1 MTCPGCLTNKDDDG
15 FCKKCLKELFNG
27 KKVDPVLPF
36 DPPFK
41 EESGLYTEFAK
52 RMSISGVQIKYLLKL
67 EGENLNLTQQGGQ
80 YILKPVPS
88 GPFKNLDQAPANE
101 HLTMQIA
108 RQIFKISAP
117 ANAVIHFKD
126 GSPAYLVKR
135 FDLML
140 ASLPSR
146 SALAK
151 RGAKR
156 SGETRQDSAKYQQ
169 EDFAQIAQL
178 SEETH
183 GKDYKYD
190 LSYEEIGNLIK
201 QHIATYQVEMEKF
214 FRMVLFNYTFS
225 NGDAHVKN
233 FSAIRTDTGDYVLT
247 PAYDLLCTK
256 LHSPGENDMALNLFK
271 EGFSEVYQAIG
282 FYTYFDFLQLGE
294 KLGMREA
301 RAVRIIDEFRND
313 RNEISDLV
321 ERSFLRQDI
330 KDLYKEHYRDRTKR
344 LKMEWKK

>member
-1 MTCPGCLTNKDDDG
+1 MICPGCLIMKDDDG

-41 EESGLYTEFAK
+41 EESGLYTEFTK
-52 RMSISGVQIKYLLKL
+52 TMSISGVQIKYLLKL
-67 EGENLNLTQQGGQ
+67 EDDNLNLTQQGGQ

-108 RQIFKISAP
+108 RQIFRINTP
-117 ANAVIHFKD
+117 PNAVIHFKD
-126 GSPAYLVKR
+126 GSPAYLVRR
-135 FDLML
+135 FDL
-140 ASLPSR
+140 
-146 SALAK
+146 K
-151 RGAKR
+151 EDGI
-156 SGETRQDSAKYQQ
+156 KYQQ

-190 LSYEEIGNLIK
+190 MSYEEIGNLIK
-201 QHIATYQVEMEKF
+201 QHIATHQVQMEKF
-214 FRMVLFNYTFS
+214 FRLVLFNYTFS

-233 FSAIRTDTGDYVLT
+233 FSVIRTDTGDYVLT

-256 LHSPGENDMALNLFK
+256 LHSPGENDMALTLFN
-271 EGFSEVYQAIG
+271 EGFSEAYQAIG

-294 KLGMREA
+294 KLGIRKA
-301 RAVRIIDEFRND
+301 R
-313 RNEISDLV
+313 
-321 ERSFLRQDI
+321 
-330 KDLYKEHYRDRTKR
+330 
-344 LKMEWKK
+344 

>member
-27 KKVDPVLPF
+27 KKVDPVLSF

-52 RMSISGVQIKYLLKL
+52 TMSISGVQIKYLLKL
-67 EGENLNLTQQGGQ
+67 EDENLNLTQQGGQ

-108 RQIFKISAP
+108 RQVFKIRAP

-135 FDLML
+135 FDL
-140 ASLPSR
+140 
-146 SALAK
+146 K
-151 RGAKR
+151 QIGV
-156 SGETRQDSAKYQQ
+156 KYQQ

-190 LSYEEIGNLIK
+190 MSYEEIGNLIK
-201 QHIATYQVEMEKF
+201 QHIATHQVEMEKF
-214 FRMVLFNYTFS
+214 FRLVLFNYTFS

-256 LHSPGENDMALNLFK
+256 LHSPGENDMALTLFK
-271 EGFSEVYQAIG
+271 DAFSEAYQAIG
-282 FYTYFDFLQLGE
+282 FYTYFDFLLLGT
-294 KLGMREA
+294 KLGIREA
-301 RAVRIIDEFRND
+301 RAIRIIDEFRNERD
-313 RNEISDLV
+313 EISDLI
-321 ERSFLRQDI
+321 ERSFLRNDI
-330 KDLYKEHYRDRTKR
+330 KDLYEEYYKDRTKR

>member
-1 MTCPGCLTNKDDDG
+1 MRCPGCLTDKDDEG

-27 KKVDPVLPF
+27 KKVSPVLPF

-52 RMSISGVQIKYLLKL
+52 TMSISGVQIKYLLKL
-67 EGENLNLTQQGGQ
+67 EGEDLNLTQQGGQ

-108 RQIFKISAP
+108 RQVFKISAP

-126 GSPAYLVKR
+126 GSPAYLVRR
-135 FDLML
+135 FDL
-140 ASLPSR
+140 
-146 SALAK
+146 K
-151 RGAKR
+151 QTG
-156 SGETRQDSAKYQQ
+156 TKYQQ

-190 LSYEEIGNLIK
+190 MSYEEIGNLIK
-201 QHIATYQVEMEKF
+201 QHIATHQVEMEKF
-214 FRMVLFNYTFS
+214 FRLVLFNYTFS

-233 FSAIRTDTGDYVLT
+233 FSAIRTNTGDYVLT

-256 LHSPGENDMALNLFK
+256 LHSPGENDMALTLYK
-271 EGFSEVYQAIG
+271 EGFSEAYQAIG
-282 FYTYFDFLQLGE
+282 FYTYFDFLQLGK
-294 KLGMREA
+294 KLGIREA
-301 RAVRIIDEFRND
+301 RVIRIIDEFRSNLND
-313 RNEISDLV
+313 ISYLI

-330 KDLYKEHYRDRTKR
+330 KDLYKEYYKDRTKR
-344 LKMEWKK
+344 LKMEWRK

>member
-1 MTCPGCLTNKDDDG
+1 MRCPGCLTDKDDDG

-27 KKVDPVLPF
+27 KKVSPVLPF

-52 RMSISGVQIKYLLKL
+52 TMSISGVQIKYLLRL
-67 EGENLNLTQQGGQ
+67 EGGNLNLTQQAGQ

-108 RQIFKISAP
+108 RQVFKISAP

-135 FDLML
+135 FDVKL
-140 ASLPSR
+140 AS
-146 SALAK
+146 
-151 RGAKR
+151 AKR
-156 SGETRQDSAKYQQ
+156 SGEAMQDGQGVKYQQ

-190 LSYEEIGNLIK
+190 MSYEEVGNLIK
-201 QHIATYQVEMEKF
+201 QHIATHQVEMEKF
-214 FRMVLFNYTFS
+214 FRLMLFNYTFS

-233 FSAIRTDTGDYVLT
+233 FSAIRSDTGDYILT

-256 LHSPGENDMALNLFK
+256 LHSPGENDMALTLFK
-271 EGFSEVYQAIG
+271 EGFSEAYQAIG

-294 KLGMREA
+294 KLGIREA
-301 RAVRIIDEFRND
+301 RTIRIIDEFRND
-313 RNEISDLV
+313 RNEISDLI
-321 ERSFLRQDI
+321 EKSFLRREI
-330 KDLYKEHYRDRTKR
+330 KDLYKEYYKDRVKR

>member
-1 MTCPGCLTNKDDDG
+1 MICPGCWISKDDEG

-27 KKVDPVLPF
+27 KKVDSVLPF

-52 RMSISGVQIKYLLKL
+52 TMSISGVQVKYLLKL
-67 EGENLNLTQQGGQ
+67 DGENLNLTQQGGQ

-135 FDLML
+135 FDL
-140 ASLPSR
+140 
-146 SALAK
+146 K
-151 RGAKR
+151 QTGI
-156 SGETRQDSAKYQQ
+156 KYQQ

-190 LSYEEIGNLIK
+190 MSYEEIGNLIK
-201 QHIATYQVEMEKF
+201 LHIATHQVEMEKF
-214 FRMVLFNYTFS
+214 FRLVLFNYTFS

-233 FSAIRTDTGDYVLT
+233 FSAMRTDTGDYVLT

-256 LHSPGENDMALNLFK
+256 LHSPGENDMALTLFK
-271 EGFSEVYQAIG
+271 EGFSEAYQAIG
-282 FYTYFDFLQLGE
+282 FYTYFDFLELGR
-294 KLGMREA
+294 KLGIKEVRTI
-301 RAVRIIDEFRND
+301 RIIDEFRNE
-313 RNEISDLV
+313 RNEISDLI
-321 ERSFLRQDI
+321 ERSFLRRDT
-330 KDLYKEHYRDRTKR
+330 KDLYKEYYKDRVKR
-344 LKMEWKK
+344 LKMEWKKN

>member
-1 MTCPGCLTNKDDDG
+1 MSVVTCPGCLTSMDDDG
-15 FCKKCLKELFNG
+15 FCKKCVKELFNG

-36 DPPFK
+36 DSPFK

-52 RMSISGVQIKYLLKL
+52 KMSISGVQIKYLLKL
-67 EGENLNLTQQGGQ
+67 DGENLDLTQQGGQ

-108 RQIFKISAP
+108 RQVFKISAP

-135 FDLML
+135 FDL
-140 ASLPSR
+140 
-146 SALAK
+146 K
-151 RGAKR
+151 ED
-156 SGETRQDSAKYQQ
+156 ETKYQQ

-190 LSYEEIGNLIK
+190 MSYEEIGNLIK
-201 QHIATYQVEMEKF
+201 QHIATHQVEMEKF
-214 FRMVLFNYTFS
+214 FRLVLFNYTFS

-233 FSAIRTDTGDYVLT
+233 FSAMRTDTGDYVLT

-256 LHSPGENDMALNLFK
+256 LHSPSENDMALTLFK
-271 EGFSEVYQAIG
+271 EGFSEAYQAIG
-282 FYTYFDFLQLGE
+282 FYTYFDFLQLGK
-294 KLGMREA
+294 KLGIREA
-301 RAVRIIDEFRND
+301 RAIRIIDEFRNE
-313 RNEISDLV
+313 RNEIYDLV
-321 ERSFLRQDI
+321 EKSFLRRDI
-330 KDLYKEHYRDRTKR
+330 KDLYREYYNDRTKR

>member
-1 MTCPGCLTNKDDDG
+1 MTCPGCLTDKDDDG

-27 KKVDPVLPF
+27 KKVSPVLPF

-52 RMSISGVQIKYLLKL
+52 TMSISGVQIKYLLKL

-117 ANAVIHFKD
+117 ANAIIHFKD

-135 FDLML
+135 FDLKSD
-140 ASLPSR
+140 ARLPD
-146 SALAK
+146 
-151 RGAKR
+151 GQ
-156 SGETRQDSAKYQQ
+156 GIKYQQ
-169 EDFAQIAQL
+169 EDLAQIAQL

-183 GKDYKYD
+183 GRDYKYD
-190 LSYEEIGNLIK
+190 MSYEEIGNLIK
-201 QHIATYQVEMEKF
+201 QHIATHQVEMEKF
-214 FRMVLFNYTFS
+214 FRLLLFNYTFS

-233 FSAIRTDTGDYVLT
+233 FSAMRTETGDYVLT

-256 LHSPGENDMALNLFK
+256 LHSPGENDMALTLFK
-271 EGFSEVYQAIG
+271 DAFSEAYQAIG
-282 FYTYFDFLQLGE
+282 FYTYFDFLQFGK
-294 KLGMREA
+294 KLGIRDTRTA
-301 RAVRIIDEFRND
+301 RIIEEFRSE
-313 RNEISDLV
+313 RNEIYELI
-321 ERSFLRQDI
+321 ERSFLKPEI
-330 KDLYKEHYRDRTKR
+330 KELYKEYYKDRTKR

>member
-1 MTCPGCLTNKDDDG
+1 MTCPGCLTDIDDDG

-27 KKVDPVLPF
+27 KKVSPVLPF

-41 EESGLYTEFAK
+41 EESGLYSEFAK
-52 RMSISGVQIKYLLKL
+52 TMSISGVQIKYLLKL
-67 EGENLNLTQQGGQ
+67 EGENLKLTQQGGQ

-108 RQIFKISAP
+108 RQVFKISAP

-135 FDLML
+135 FDLK
-140 ASLPSR
+140 SD
-146 SALAK
+146 
-151 RGAKR
+151 GI
-156 SGETRQDSAKYQQ
+156 KYQQ

-190 LSYEEIGNLIK
+190 MSYEEIGNLIN
-201 QHIATYQVEMEKF
+201 QHIATHQVEMEKY
-214 FRMVLFNYTFS
+214 FRLMLFNYTFS

-233 FSAIRTDTGDYVLT
+233 FSAMRTDMGDYVLT

-256 LHSPGENDMALNLFK
+256 LHSPGENDMALTLFK
-271 EGFSEVYQAIG
+271 EVFSEAYQAIG
-282 FYTYFDFLQLGE
+282 FYIYFDFLRLGK
-294 KLGMREA
+294 KLGIREA
-301 RAVRIIDEFRND
+301 RAIRIIDEFRNE
-313 RNEISDLV
+313 RNEISDLI
-321 ERSFLRQDI
+321 ERSFLRRDT
-330 KDLYKEHYRDRTKR
+330 KDLYKEYYKDRTKR
-344 LKMEWKK
+344 LKMEWKSGQ

>member
-1 MTCPGCLTNKDDDG
+1 MTCPGCLTNKDDEG
-15 FCKKCLKELFNG
+15 YCKRCLKELFNG

-41 EESGLYTEFAK
+41 EESSLYAEFAK
-52 RMSISGVQIKYLLKL
+52 KMSISGVQIKYLLKL

-108 RQIFKISAP
+108 RQVFKIRAP

-135 FDLML
+135 FDL
-140 ASLPSR
+140 
-146 SALAK
+146 K
-151 RGAKR
+151 QIGV
-156 SGETRQDSAKYQQ
+156 KYQQ

-190 LSYEEIGNLIK
+190 MSYEEIGNLIK
-201 QHIATYQVEMEKF
+201 QHIATHQVEMEKF
-214 FRMVLFNYTFS
+214 FRLVLFNYTFS

-271 EGFSEVYQAIG
+271 EGFSEAYQAIG

-301 RAVRIIDEFRND
+301 RAIRIIDEFRND

>member
-1 MTCPGCLTNKDDDG
+1 MICPGCLINKDDNG

-27 KKVDPVLPF
+27 KRVDPVLSIDSPL
-36 DPPFK
+36 K

-52 RMSISGVQIKYLLKL
+52 RMSISGVQVKYLLKL
-67 EGENLNLTQQGGQ
+67 EAGNLNLTQQGGQ

-108 RQIFKISAP
+108 RQVFKISAP
-117 ANAVIHFKD
+117 PNAVLHFQD

-135 FDLML
+135 FDLNK
-140 ASLPSR
+140 A
-146 SALAK
+146 
-151 RGAKR
+151 G
-156 SGETRQDSAKYQQ
+156 GKYQQ

-190 LSYEEIGNLIK
+190 MSYEEIGNLIK
-201 QHIATYQVEMEKF
+201 QHIATHQVEMEKF
-214 FRMVLFNYTFS
+214 YRLVLFNYTFS

-233 FSAIRTDTGDYVLT
+233 FSAIRTDSGDYVLT

-256 LHSPGENDMALNLFK
+256 LHSPGESDMALTLFK
-271 EGFSEVYQAIG
+271 EGFSEAYQEIG
-282 FYTYFDFLQLGE
+282 FYTHFDFLQLGN
-294 KLGMREA
+294 KLGIREA
-301 RAVRIIDEFRND
+301 RAARIIDEFRND
-313 RNEISDLV
+313 RGEILDLIGK
-321 ERSFLRQDI
+321 SFLRDDI
-330 KDLYKEHYRDRTKR
+330 KDLYKEYYKDRVKR

>member
-1 MTCPGCLTNKDDDG
+1 MAKDDGG

-27 KKVDPVLPF
+27 KKVDPILPF
-36 DPPFK
+36 DSPFK

-52 RMSISGVQIKYLLKL
+52 TMSISGVQTKYLLRL

-108 RQIFKISAP
+108 RQILKISAP

-135 FDLML
+135 FDLKE
-140 ASLPSR
+140 A
-146 SALAK
+146 
-151 RGAKR
+151 G
-156 SGETRQDSAKYQQ
+156 TKYQQ

-190 LSYEEIGNLIK
+190 MSYEEIGNLIK
-201 QHIATYQVEMEKF
+201 QHIATHQVEMEKF
-214 FRMVLFNYTFS
+214 FRLVLFNYIFS

-233 FSAIRTDTGDYVLT
+233 FSAIRSDTGDYVLT

-256 LHSPGENDMALNLFK
+256 LHSPGENDMALSLFK
-271 EGFSEVYQAIG
+271 EGFSDAYQAIG
-282 FYTYFDFLQLGE
+282 FYTYFDFLQLGN
-294 KLGMREA
+294 KLGIREA
-301 RAVRIIDEFRND
+301 RAIRIIDEFRNERD
-313 RNEISDLV
+313 EISYLI
-321 ERSFLRQDI
+321 EGSFLRRDI
-330 KDLYKEHYRDRTKR
+330 KDLYKEYYKDRTKR

>member
-1 MTCPGCLTNKDDDG
+1 MICPGCLTDNDDGG

-27 KKVDPVLPF
+27 KKVDPVLSF

-52 RMSISGVQIKYLLKL
+52 TMSISGVQIKYLLKL
-67 EGENLNLTQQGGQ
+67 EDENLNLTQQGGQ

-108 RQIFKISAP
+108 RQVFKIRAP

-135 FDLML
+135 FDL
-140 ASLPSR
+140 
-146 SALAK
+146 K
-151 RGAKR
+151 QIGV
-156 SGETRQDSAKYQQ
+156 KYQQ

-190 LSYEEIGNLIK
+190 MSYEEIGDLIK
-201 QHIATYQVEMEKF
+201 QHIATHQVEMEKF
-214 FRMVLFNYTFS
+214 FRLVLFNYTFS

-233 FSAIRTDTGDYVLT
+233 FSAIRSDTGDYVLT

-256 LHSPGENDMALNLFK
+256 LHSPGENDMALTLFK
-271 EGFSEVYQAIG
+271 DAFSEAYQEIG
-282 FYTYFDFLQLGE
+282 FYTYFDFLQLGN
-294 KLGMREA
+294 KLGIREA
-301 RAVRIIDEFRND
+301 RVIRIIDEFRND
-313 RNEISDLV
+313 RSEILDLI
-321 ERSFLRQDI
+321 ERSFLRGDI
-330 KDLYKEHYRDRTKR
+330 KDLYKDYYKDRVKR